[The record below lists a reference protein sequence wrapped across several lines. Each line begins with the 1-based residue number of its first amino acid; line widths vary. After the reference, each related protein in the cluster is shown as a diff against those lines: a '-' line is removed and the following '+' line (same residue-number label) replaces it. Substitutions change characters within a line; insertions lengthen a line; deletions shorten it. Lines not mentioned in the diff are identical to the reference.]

1 MTITKKHFSC
11 SVYLLKHKDD
21 TFNMF
26 KIYKA
31 EVDNQFGKKI
41 KILRS
46 DKGGEY
52 FPKDFNAFCEENGI
66 IHECSAL
73 RTPEQNDLA
82 ERKNRTYLEMI
93 NTMCCHSICKVKLF
107 LLLVIY

>member
-1 MTITKKHFSC
+1 M
-11 SVYLLKHKDD
+11 
-21 TFNMF
+21 FN
-26 KIYKA
+26 IYKA
-31 EVDNQFGKKI
+31 KVKNQLRKTI

-46 DKGGEY
+46 DRGGEY
-52 FPKDFNAFCEENGI
+52 FPKDFNVFCEENGI
-66 IHECSAL
+66 IHECSAPH
-73 RTPEQNDLA
+73 TPKQNGLA